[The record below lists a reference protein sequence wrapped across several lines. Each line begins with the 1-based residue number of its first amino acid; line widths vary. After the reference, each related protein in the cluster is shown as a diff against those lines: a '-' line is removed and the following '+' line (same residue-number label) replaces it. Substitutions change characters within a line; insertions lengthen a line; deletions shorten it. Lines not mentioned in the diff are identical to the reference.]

1 MTPRRQR
8 QSSLRDGLDV
18 QSHGYNHV
26 YIQDYTDEDIIRD
39 MKILSKG
46 QLELAPDFKLNEIK
60 ETAPIHKPK
69 KKFQQR
75 KNK

>member
-1 MTPRRQR
+1 MEEGEQKQALTQ
-8 QSSLRDGLDV
+8 LIA
-18 QSHGYNHV
+18 NHMKKSYLIWNKESV
-26 YIQDYTDEDIIRD
+26 SDEDIIRD